1 MSQARIDWLDRE
13 LNRTDISDELAT
25 QYNNEANQL
34 QAQINEAKA
43 QAVKRA
49 QTILEQNIA
58 RISELIKAGRMV
70 AVVEEFGS
78 EFVDNYTITESF
90 MVVSSCFNPRNPN
103 GTNCWQ
109 FNSLEEAQT
118 KKFQLIYWR
127 VYDRYFRNGA
137 PAEFGP
143 NYQS

>member
-13 LNRTDISDELAT
+13 LNRTDISDELADL
-25 QYNNEANQL
+25 YNKEANML

-90 MVVSSCFNPRNPN
+90 MVMSSCFNPRNPN
-103 GTNCWQ
+103 AANCWQ
-109 FNSLEEAQT
+109 FTCLEDAQQ

-127 VYDRYFRNGA
+127 VYDRYFRNKDV
-137 PAEFGP
+137 AEFGP